1 MGRGQI
7 PAMMKL
13 CEQKSF
19 PVSVFQS
26 SLLCIAGRGSG
37 ILVNSNKAVIFEG
50 SFFTAS
56 PPPPPSSYL
65 PNELGNF
72 NEIFR
77 KNVSYDNIKS
87 KKTPGFYPL

>member
-19 PVSVFQS
+19 PISVFQS

-37 ILVNSNKAVIFEG
+37 ILVNSNKAGLFEG
-50 SFFTAS
+50 SFFTA
-56 PPPPPSSYL
+56 
-65 PNELGNF
+65 
-72 NEIFR
+72 
-77 KNVSYDNIKS
+77 
-87 KKTPGFYPL
+87 